1 MSIQFED
8 LPKEEQERNKPY
20 SQEQLSK
27 IDHLIKERQRLED
40 RLFEQRVN
48 KILEG
53 HGLLILPTRSQSL
66 RKSGQFQEEPET
78 DWGIMVGEFSVAM
91 LGRILQ
97 KEDDGWSG
105 WQTITG
111 NEYRLR
117 AIKNIINGDYVEAAN
132 LCLLADAVRGTQE
145 ANDEKV

>member
-8 LPKEEQERNKPY
+8 LPKEEQERISKPY

-53 HGLLILPTRSQSL
+53 HGLLILPTSRPTVICP
-66 RKSGQFQEEPET
+66 KCGT
-78 DWGIMVGEFSVAM
+78 EF
-91 LGRILQ
+91 
-97 KEDDGWSG
+97 
-105 WQTITG
+105 
-111 NEYRLR
+111 
-117 AIKNIINGDYVEAAN
+117 
-132 LCLLADAVRGTQE
+132 
-145 ANDEKV
+145 

>member
-1 MSIQFED
+1 MDGRKTEMSRCPKCGNED
-8 LPKEEQERNKPY
+8 DNGIEIP
-20 SQEQLSK
+20 
-27 IDHLIKERQRLED
+27 I
-40 RLFEQRVN
+40 
-48 KILEG
+48 
-53 HGLLILPTRSQSL
+53 
-66 RKSGQFQEEPET
+66 EPET
-78 DWGIMVGEFSVAM
+78 DWGTMVGEFSVAM

-105 WQTITG
+105 WQTITE